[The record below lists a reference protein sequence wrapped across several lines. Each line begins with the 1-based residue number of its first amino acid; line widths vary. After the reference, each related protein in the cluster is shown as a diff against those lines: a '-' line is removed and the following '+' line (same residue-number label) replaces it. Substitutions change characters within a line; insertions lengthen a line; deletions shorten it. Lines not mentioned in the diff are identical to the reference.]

1 MNCIRIP
8 IKILE
13 ASSDSGKTFILN
25 QPPPLIDMSFNILGV
40 SCFHQKGKNTES
52 LLQAALEAAQEAG
65 AEVAFALKATTQ
77 AE

>member
-1 MNCIRIP
+1 
-8 IKILE
+8 
-13 ASSDSGKTFILN
+13 
-25 QPPPLIDMSFNILGV
+25 MSFNILGV